1 MPIEQIATNKLSW
14 TILAVIWVSFPIFGY
29 KIITFLFI
37 ALVALQI
44 FDFLT
49 GYLSARK
56 QKMITSKIGINGA
69 IKKSLIT
76 IICMVVIAWSSW
88 LKMSESISSD
98 IIWIIP
104 IVTLWLF
111 IFFEII
117 SIFENLT
124 VIFWSSSR
132 EWKLFSI
139 LSYLTNLFFNL
150 SVDKLKS
157 VTESKIKEKFDNQ
170 NTELWK
176 K

>member
-14 TILAVIWVSFPIFGY
+14 TILTIIWVSFPIFGY

-76 IICMVVIAWSSW
+76 IICMVVIAGSSG

-98 IIWIIP
+98 IIGIIP
-104 IVTLWLF
+104 IITLWLF
-111 IFFEII
+111 IFFETI

-124 VIFWSSSR
+124 VIFWNSR
-132 EWKLFSI
+132 EGKLFSI

-170 NTELWK
+170 NTEVWK